1 MGREK
6 GRRKHRVG
14 LKGVLRVIEGTVGT
28 TARMPSESLPYVG
41 ESRIAIG
48 EPTWKALDRE
58 MVEALVGW
66 VI

>member
-1 MGREK
+1 
-6 GRRKHRVG
+6 

-28 TARMPSESLPYVG
+28 TAQMPSESLSYLG
-41 ESRIAIG
+41 EPRIAIG

-58 MVEALVGW
+58 MVEALVGS